1 MGRKIIFSETQTK
14 LELRLKHEIPVTAIL
29 NGDSK

>member
-1 MGRKIIFSETQTK
+1 MGRKIIFSGPETK
-14 LELRLKHEIPVTAIL
+14 LELMVRHEIPVTAIL